1 MSDRCTKFAKEHAH
15 MKRIKRIA
23 VLLTPIL
30 LFAVLVIPYRF
41 VNQYVIVDWLV
52 TSNFNANDF
61 TAWFWLFVSACVT
74 VISGFLS
81 KRISKEKIWLRA
93 LYIVG
98 MLAASLLITYQFCQ
112 MMMWN

>member
-1 MSDRCTKFAKEHAH
+1 
-15 MKRIKRIA
+15 MKRVKRIA

-41 VNQYVIVDWLV
+41 VNQYVIVDWLGCGCPVMDESGNMV